1 MNSRHKYFR
10 NLHHKE
16 KIENKALGHKTYWSH
31 VMFFTKEPDP
41 RYERECTHRFIS
53 AAKGRPIDTPMGRN
67 YVYFKRPEVPYTIL
81 KVHTDHD
88 YSKRRKWLCKQANKA
103 VRRAWKQKG
112 EVYQHG
118 SYKKVFDV
126 VWELD

>member
-1 MNSRHKYFR
+1 MNNRHKYFR
-10 NLHHKE
+10 NLRYKE
-16 KIENKALGHKTYWSH
+16 KLENKAHPHRTYWSH
-31 VMFFTKEPDP
+31 VMFFTKKPDT
-41 RYERECTHRFIS
+41 RYTREHSCRFRLADYHRS
-53 AAKGRPIDTPMGRN
+53 IDTPINGN

-88 YSKRRKWLCKQANKA
+88 YSTRRKYLCKQANKA

-126 VWELD
+126 VWEID